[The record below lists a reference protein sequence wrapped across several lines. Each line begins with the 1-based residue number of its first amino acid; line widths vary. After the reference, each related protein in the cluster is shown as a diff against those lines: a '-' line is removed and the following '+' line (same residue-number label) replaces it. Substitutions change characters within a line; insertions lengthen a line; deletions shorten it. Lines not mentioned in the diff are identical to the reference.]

1 MSKQRVIVIGG
12 GLAGLAATM
21 KIAEQGMPVLLVS
34 FLPVKRSHSV
44 CAQGGINGAVNI
56 KGEGDSPDIHFYDT
70 VKGGDFLANQP
81 LCKDMCY
88 HAPFIIYLLD
98 RLGVPFNRTPEGN
111 LDFRRFGGTLHHRT
125 AFSGATTG
133 QQLLYALDEQ
143 VRRYEVEGLVEKQEW
158 HEYLGAVLDD
168 DQRCVGAVVQNL
180 RTGEIRAE
188 RGDAVI
194 LATGGPGLVYGRS
207 TNSVVCT
214 GTATT
219 SAYLQGAKY
228 GNGEFIQIHPSAI
241 PGRDKLRLMSESAR
255 GEGGRVWVPR
265 KAGDTRT
272 AKQIPEEERYYFLE
286 EKYPLFQNLVPRDV
300 ASREIYDICVNDG
313 LGVHGDMKVYLDLT
327 HKSREFL
334 NTRLGGILEIYE
346 KFTGVDPREE
356 PMEIF
361 PAVHYSMGGIWTD
374 FAPTKDGF
382 IDHQSPRNQMTSIS
396 GLYAAGEADYQ
407 YHGANRLGAN
417 SLLSCIYTGLMMG
430 PGVINFVKHQK
441 QAAEDLP
448 SSLFEGAVK
457 QWSERFGKIKSMNG
471 KENPY
476 ALHSELADTMMSN
489 VLIVRDNQRLSATLE
504 KIEAIEQRW
513 HDVECVD
520 TLDWTNPVPSF
531 VNQLWNMIQLSKV
544 ITKGASLRDEFRGA
558 HYKPDYDLH
567 QPKDF
572 KPESYLEYMEMKSN
586 GGVKDGAFAP
596 DHLDYMQKF
605 EENNNKWLKTTVAS
619 YVKRDTSGEYY
630 ANGGPEITYEAVDT
644 SLIAPRPRK
653 YD

>member
-1 MSKQRVIVIGG
+1 MTKQRAIVVGG

-21 KIAEQGMPVLLVS
+21 KIAEQGMSVLLVS

-56 KGEGDSPDIHFYDT
+56 KGEGDSPEIHFYDT
-70 VKGGDFLANQP
+70 VKGGDFLGHQP

-98 RLGVPFNRTPEGN
+98 RMGVPFNRTPEGN

-143 VRRYEVEGLVEKQEW
+143 VRRYEVEGLVEKIEW
-158 HEYLGAVLDD
+158 HEYLGAVQDD
-168 DQRCVGAVVQNL
+168 DGKCVGAVIQNL
-180 RTGEIRAE
+180 RTGDIRAE

-194 LATGGPGLVYGRS
+194 LATGGPGVVYGRS

-219 SAYLQGAKY
+219 SAYLQGAKF
-228 GNGEFIQIHPSAI
+228 GNGEFIQIHPTAV

-265 KAGDTRT
+265 KANDQRDP
-272 AKQIPEEERYYFLE
+272 KEIPAEERLYFLE
-286 EKYPLFQNLVPRDV
+286 EKYPRFGNLVPRDV
-300 ASREIYDICVNDG
+300 GAREIYDICVNQG

-327 HKSREFL
+327 HHSREFL
-334 NTRLGGILEIYE
+334 DRRLGGILEIYE

-374 FAPTKDGF
+374 YTRTADGF
-382 IDHQSPRNQMTSIS
+382 IDHQSPRNQMTSID

-430 PGVINFVKHQK
+430 PGVVNYIKNQK
-441 QAAEDLP
+441 ESATDLP
-448 SSLFEGAVK
+448 SSLFDKAQQQWQEKFTGIK
-457 QWSERFGKIKSMNG
+457 QMKG

-476 ALHSELADTMMSN
+476 KLHAELSETMMSN
-489 VLIVRDNQRLSATLE
+489 VLIVRDNARLAATVE
-504 KIEAIEQRW
+504 KIEEYDERW
-513 HDVECVD
+513 KDVECVD
-520 TLDWTNPVPSF
+520 TSDWTNPVPSF
-531 VNQLWNMIQLSKV
+531 VNQLYNMIQLSKV
-544 ITKGASLRDEFRGA
+544 IAKGALLRDEFRGA
-558 HYKPDYDLH
+558 HYKPEFEIK
-567 QPKDF
+567 QPSDF
-572 KPESYLEYMEMKSN
+572 KPESFLEYTTLKAEGGLKQDSFKPDHLEYMRLYGESN
-586 GGVKDGAFAP
+586 
-596 DHLDYMQKF
+596 
-605 EENNNKWLKTTVAS
+605 EKWLKSSIATF
-619 YVKRDTSGEYY
+619 
-630 ANGGPEITYEAVDT
+630 NGKGPDISYEAVDT
-644 SLIAPRPRK
+644 SLIQPRPRK

>member
-1 MSKQRVIVIGG
+1 MTKQRAIVVGG

-21 KIAEQGMPVLLVS
+21 KIAEQGMSVLLVS

-56 KGEGDSPDIHFYDT
+56 KGEGDSPEIHFYDT
-70 VKGGDFLANQP
+70 VKGGDFLGHQP

-98 RLGVPFNRTPEGN
+98 RMGVPFNRTPEGN

-143 VRRYEVEGLVEKQEW
+143 VRRYEVEGLVEKIEW
-158 HEYLGAVLDD
+158 HEYLGAVQDED
-168 DQRCVGAVVQNL
+168 GKCVGAVIQNL
-180 RTGEIRAE
+180 KTGDIRAE

-194 LATGGPGLVYGRS
+194 LATGGPGVVYGRS

-228 GNGEFIQIHPSAI
+228 GNGEFIQIHPTAV

-265 KAGDTRT
+265 KANDQRDP
-272 AKQIPEEERYYFLE
+272 KEIPAEERLYFLE
-286 EKYPLFQNLVPRDV
+286 EKYPRFGNLVPRDV
-300 ASREIYDICVNDG
+300 GAREIYNICVNQG

-327 HKSREFL
+327 HHSREFL
-334 NTRLGGILEIYE
+334 DRRLGGILEIYE

-374 FAPTKDGF
+374 YNRTADGF
-382 IDHQSPRNQMTSIS
+382 IDHQSPRNQMTSME

-430 PGVINFVKHQK
+430 PGVVNYIKNQK
-441 QAAEDLP
+441 GSATDLP
-448 SSLFEGAVK
+448 SSLFDQAQQQWQGKFSSIK
-457 QWSERFGKIKSMNG
+457 QMKG

-476 ALHSELADTMMSN
+476 KLHAELSETMMSN
-489 VLIVRDNQRLSATLE
+489 VLIVRDNARLAATVE
-504 KIEAIEQRW
+504 KIDEYDERW
-513 HDVECVD
+513 KDVECLD
-520 TLDWTNPVPSF
+520 TSDWTNPVPSF
-531 VNQLWNMIQLSKV
+531 INQLYNMIQLSKV
-544 ITKGASLRDEFRGA
+544 IAKGALLRDEFRGA
-558 HYKPDYDLH
+558 HYKPEFEIN
-567 QPKDF
+567 QPSDF
-572 KPESYLEYMEMKSN
+572 KPESFLEYTKLKAERGLKQDSFKPDHLEYMR
-586 GGVKDGAFAP
+586 
-596 DHLDYMQKF
+596 LY
-605 EENNNKWLKTTVAS
+605 EETNEKWLKSSIATF
-619 YVKRDTSGEYY
+619 
-630 ANGGPEITYEAVDT
+630 NGKGPDISYEAIDT
-644 SLIAPRPRK
+644 SLIQPRPRK

>member
-1 MSKQRVIVIGG
+1 MTKQRAIVVGG

-21 KIAEQGMPVLLVS
+21 KIAEQGMSVLLVS

-56 KGEGDSPDIHFYDT
+56 KGEGDSPEIHFYDT
-70 VKGGDFLANQP
+70 VKGGDFLGHQP

-98 RLGVPFNRTPEGN
+98 RMGVPFNRTPEGN

-143 VRRYEVEGLVEKQEW
+143 VRRYEVEGLVEKIEW
-158 HEYLGAVLDD
+158 HEYLGAVQDED
-168 DQRCVGAVVQNL
+168 GKCVGAVIQNL
-180 RTGEIRAE
+180 RTGDIRAE

-194 LATGGPGLVYGRS
+194 LATGGPGVVYGRS

-228 GNGEFIQIHPSAI
+228 GNGEFIQIHPTAV

-265 KAGDTRT
+265 KANDQRDP
-272 AKQIPEEERYYFLE
+272 KEIPAEERLYFLE
-286 EKYPLFQNLVPRDV
+286 EKYPRFGNLVPRDV
-300 ASREIYDICVNDG
+300 GAREIYNICVNQG

-327 HKSREFL
+327 HHSREFL
-334 NTRLGGILEIYE
+334 DRRLGGILEIYE

-374 FAPTKDGF
+374 YNRTADGF
-382 IDHQSPRNQMTSIS
+382 IDHQSPRNQMTSME

-430 PGVINFVKHQK
+430 PGVVNYIKNQK
-441 QAAEDLP
+441 GSATDLP
-448 SSLFEGAVK
+448 SSLFDQAQQ
-457 QWSERFGKIKSMNG
+457 QWQERFTSIKQMKG

-476 ALHSELADTMMSN
+476 KLHTELSETMMSN
-489 VLIVRDNQRLSATLE
+489 VLIVRDNARLAATVE
-504 KIEAIEQRW
+504 KIDEYDERW
-513 HDVECVD
+513 KDVECLD
-520 TLDWTNPVPSF
+520 TSDWTNPVPSF
-531 VNQLWNMIQLSKV
+531 VNQLYNMIQLSKV
-544 ITKGASLRDEFRGA
+544 IAKGALLRDEFRGA
-558 HYKPDYDLH
+558 HYKPEFEIN
-567 QPKDF
+567 QPSDF
-572 KPESYLEYMEMKSN
+572 KPESFLEYTKLKAERGLKQDSFKPDHLEYMR
-586 GGVKDGAFAP
+586 
-596 DHLDYMQKF
+596 LY
-605 EENNNKWLKTTVAS
+605 EETNEKWLKSSIATF
-619 YVKRDTSGEYY
+619 
-630 ANGGPEITYEAVDT
+630 NGKGPDISYEAIDT
-644 SLIAPRPRK
+644 SLIQPRPRK

>member
-1 MSKQRVIVIGG
+1 MAKQRTIVVGG

-21 KIAEQGMPVLLVS
+21 KIAEQGMSVLLVS

-56 KGEGDSPDIHFYDT
+56 KGEGDSPEIHFYDT
-70 VKGGDFLANQP
+70 VKGGDFLGHQP

-98 RLGVPFNRTPEGN
+98 RMGVPFNRTSEGN

-143 VRRYEVEGLVEKQEW
+143 VRRYEVEGLVEKIEW
-158 HEYLGAVLDD
+158 HEYLGAVQDAD
-168 DQRCVGAVVQNL
+168 GKCVGAVIQNL
-180 RTGEIRAE
+180 RTGDIRAE
-188 RGDAVI
+188 RGDAVV
-194 LATGGPGLVYGRS
+194 LATGGPGVVYGRS

-228 GNGEFIQIHPSAI
+228 GNGEFIQIHPTAV

-265 KAGDTRT
+265 KANDQRNPKEIL
-272 AKQIPEEERYYFLE
+272 AEERLYFLE
-286 EKYPLFQNLVPRDV
+286 EKYPRFGNLVPRDV
-300 ASREIYDICVNDG
+300 GAREIYDICVNQG
-313 LGVHGDMKVYLDLT
+313 LGIHGDMKVYLDLT
-327 HKSREFL
+327 HHSREFL
-334 NTRLGGILEIYE
+334 DRRLGGILEIYE

-374 FAPTKDGF
+374 YTRTADGF
-382 IDHQSPRNQMTSIS
+382 IDHQSPRNQMTSME

-430 PGVINFVKHQK
+430 PGIVNYIKNQK
-441 QAAEDLP
+441 ESADDLP
-448 SSLFEGAVK
+448 SSLFDQAQQ
-457 QWSERFGKIKSMNG
+457 QWQEKFNNIRKMKGI
-471 KENPY
+471 ENPY
-476 ALHSELADTMMSN
+476 KLHAELSETMMSN
-489 VLIVRDNQRLSATLE
+489 VLIVRDNARLAATVA
-504 KIEAIEQRW
+504 KIDEYDERW
-513 HDVECVD
+513 KDVECVD
-520 TLDWTNPVPSF
+520 TSDWTNPVPSF
-531 VNQLWNMIQLSKV
+531 VNQLYNMIQLSKV
-544 ITKGASLRDEFRGA
+544 IAKGALLRDEFRGA
-558 HYKPDYDLH
+558 HYKPEFEIN
-567 QPKDF
+567 QPSDF
-572 KPESYLEYMEMKSN
+572 KPESFLEYTKLKAE
-586 GGVKDGAFAP
+586 GGLKEDSFKP
-596 DHLDYMQKF
+596 DHLKYMRLY
-605 EENNNKWLKTTVAS
+605 EESNEKWLKSSIATF
-619 YVKRDTSGEYY
+619 
-630 ANGGPEITYEAVDT
+630 NGKGPDINYEAVDT
-644 SLIAPRPRK
+644 SLIQPRPRK

>member
-1 MSKQRVIVIGG
+1 MSNQRVIVVGG

-21 KIAEQGMPVLLVS
+21 KIAEQGMKVLLLS

-98 RLGVPFNRTPEGN
+98 RLGVPFNRTAEGN

-143 VRRYEVEGLVEKQEW
+143 VRRFEVEGLVEKQEW

-168 DQRCVGAVVQNL
+168 EERCVGAVIHNL
-180 RTGEIRAE
+180 RTGEIRSE

-228 GNGEFIQIHPSAI
+228 ANGEFIQIHPSAI

-265 KAGDTRT
+265 KPGDTRT
-272 AKQIPEEERYYFLE
+272 ARQIPEEERLYFLE
-286 EKYPLFQNLVPRDV
+286 EKYPLFGNLVPRDV
-300 ASREIYDICVNDG
+300 ASREIYDICVNGG

-334 NTRLGGILEIYE
+334 NQRLGGILEIYE

-374 FAPTKDGF
+374 FAPTDEGL
-382 IDHQSPRNQMTSIS
+382 IDHTSPRNQMTSIN

-430 PGVINFVKHQK
+430 PGVVNFVKNQK

-448 SSLFEGAVK
+448 STLFDGAAQ
-457 QWSERFGKIKSMNG
+457 QWKERYSGIKEMKG

-476 ALHSELADTMMSN
+476 ALQAELADIMMSN
-489 VLIVRDNQRLSATLE
+489 VLIVRDNERLGATLE
-504 KIEAIEQRW
+504 KIEEIEQRW
-513 HDVECVD
+513 HDVECLD
-520 TLDWTNPVPSF
+520 TADWTNPVPSYI
-531 VNQLWNMIQLSKV
+531 NQFWNMIQLSKV
-544 ITKGASLRDEFRGA
+544 IAKGAALRDEFRGA

-567 QPKDF
+567 QPSDF
-572 KPESYLEYMEMKSN
+572 RPESYLEYIKLKQN
-586 GGVKDGAFAP
+586 GGVPDGAFTP
-596 DHLDYMQKF
+596 EHLSYMQQF
-605 EENNNKWLKTTVAS
+605 EETNEKWLKTTIAS
-619 YVKRDTSGEYY
+619 YSKKDTSGAYY
-630 ANGGPEITYEAVDT
+630 AHGIPEVSYEAVDT

>member
-1 MSKQRVIVIGG
+1 MAKQRTIVVGG

-21 KIAEQGMPVLLVS
+21 KIAEQGMSVLLVS

-56 KGEGDSPDIHFYDT
+56 KGEGDSPEIHFYDT
-70 VKGGDFLANQP
+70 VKGGDFLGHQP

-98 RLGVPFNRTPEGN
+98 RMGVPFNRTSEGN

-143 VRRYEVEGLVEKQEW
+143 VRRYEVEGLVEKIEW
-158 HEYLGAVLDD
+158 HEYLGAVQDAD
-168 DQRCVGAVVQNL
+168 GKCVGAVIQNL
-180 RTGEIRAE
+180 RTGDIRAE
-188 RGDAVI
+188 RGDAVV
-194 LATGGPGLVYGRS
+194 LATGGPGVVYGRS

-228 GNGEFIQIHPSAI
+228 GNGEFIQIHPTAV

-265 KAGDTRT
+265 KANDQRNPKEIL
-272 AKQIPEEERYYFLE
+272 AEERLYFLE
-286 EKYPLFQNLVPRDV
+286 EKYPRFGNLVPRDV
-300 ASREIYDICVNDG
+300 GAREIYDICVNQG

-327 HKSREFL
+327 HHSREFL
-334 NTRLGGILEIYE
+334 DRRLGGILEIYE

-374 FAPTKDGF
+374 YTRTADGF
-382 IDHQSPRNQMTSIS
+382 IDHQSPRNQMTSME

-430 PGVINFVKHQK
+430 PGIVNYIKNQK
-441 QAAEDLP
+441 ESADDLP
-448 SSLFEGAVK
+448 SSLFDQAQQQWQEKFNNIK
-457 QWSERFGKIKSMNG
+457 QMKGT
-471 KENPY
+471 ENPY
-476 ALHSELADTMMSN
+476 KLHAELSETMMSN
-489 VLIVRDNQRLSATLE
+489 VLIVRDNARLAATVA
-504 KIEAIEQRW
+504 KIDEYDERW
-513 HDVECVD
+513 KDVECVD
-520 TLDWTNPVPSF
+520 TSDWTNPVPSF
-531 VNQLWNMIQLSKV
+531 VNQLYNMIQLSKV
-544 ITKGASLRDEFRGA
+544 IAKGALLRDEFRGA
-558 HYKPDYDLH
+558 HYKPEFEIN
-567 QPKDF
+567 QPSDF
-572 KPESYLEYMEMKSN
+572 KPESFLEYTKLKAE
-586 GGVKDGAFAP
+586 GGLKEDSFKP
-596 DHLDYMQKF
+596 DHLKYMRLY
-605 EENNNKWLKTTVAS
+605 EESNEKWLKSSIATF
-619 YVKRDTSGEYY
+619 
-630 ANGGPEITYEAVDT
+630 NGKGPDINYEAVDT
-644 SLIAPRPRK
+644 SLIQPRPRK